1 MTLED
6 YYQLEQDLQA
16 SGQNNKE
23 YLIAKGIKPYQYYY
37 WKRKARE
44 QSTGS
49 LPMGGSFLPINI
61 QGSGLL
67 GKGKGNKNT
76 PPTYVAQGEMEI
88 EVRTAGGAELR
99 IRGFLDPV
107 MVNTIIVSAERR
119 GHV

>member
-44 QSTGS
+44 QSAGS
-49 LPMGGSFLPINI
+49 LPVGGSFLPINI

-67 GKGKGNKNT
+67 SKGKRSKNN
-76 PPTYVAQGEMEI
+76 PRPMLPRARWRSKFGPQGEQNC
-88 EVRTAGGAELR
+88 VSGG
-99 IRGFLDPV
+99 F
-107 MVNTIIVSAERR
+107 
-119 GHV
+119 

>member
-1 MTLED
+1 MTLEEFNQID
-6 YYQLEQDLQA
+6 QELQA
-16 SGQNNKE
+16 SGENNKE
-23 YLIAKGIKPYQYYY
+23 YLISKGIKLSQYYY

-44 QSTGS
+44 RSEGS
-49 LPMGGSFLPINI
+49 LPVGGSFLPINI

>member
-1 MTLED
+1 MTLEE

-23 YLIAKGIKPYQYYY
+23 YLISKGIKPYYY
-37 WKRKARE
+37 WKHKARE
-44 QSTGS
+44 RSEES
-49 LPMGGSFLPINI
+49 LPVGGSFLPINI
-61 QGSGLL
+61 QGSGVL

-76 PPTYVAQGEMEI
+76 HPTYVAQGEMEI

>member
-44 QSTGS
+44 QLAGS
-49 LPMGGSFLPINI
+49 LPVGGSFLPINI
-61 QGSGLL
+61 QGSGCYQEA
-67 GKGKGNKNT
+67 KI
-76 PPTYVAQGEMEI
+76 Q
-88 EVRTAGGAELR
+88 
-99 IRGFLDPV
+99 
-107 MVNTIIVSAERR
+107 
-119 GHV
+119 